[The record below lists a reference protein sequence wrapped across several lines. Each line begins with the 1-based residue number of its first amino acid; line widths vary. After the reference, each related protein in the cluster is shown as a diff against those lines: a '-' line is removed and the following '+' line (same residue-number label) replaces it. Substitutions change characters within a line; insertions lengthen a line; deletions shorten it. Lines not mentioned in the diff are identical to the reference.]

1 MLFSITAVQ
10 LYNFSGDFKTTS
22 ISSNQTATHIVP
34 NIMVFNNFWIIA
46 GTVCNP
52 TAVCY
57 TKMNHDIC
65 LLSGFHCMKS
75 HSLLAGRLWLC
86 LVLRS
91 GFHCLRY
98 QADHS
103 VPFGFLVTTIG
114 AAQAKNETD
123 DKKPCFLKRWSSAS
137 IFVNHAH
144 VTGFFTVTLG

>member
-10 LYNFSGDFKTTS
+10 LYNFSGDLKTTS

-34 NIMVFNNFWIIA
+34 IIMVFNNFWIIA

-98 QADHS
+98 QADHLGLARNDGI
-103 VPFGFLVTTIG
+103 VLRKHLIPLRF
-114 AAQAKNETD
+114 QH
-123 DKKPCFLKRWSSAS
+123 R
-137 IFVNHAH
+137 
-144 VTGFFTVTLG
+144 FTVYHLVSW